1 MASSVSKK
9 GKNIFNI
16 PILVD
21 VLPKQAQNI
30 VNRMLIFTQIKKLQL
45 DCLRMFCVWG
55 KTDMNFNL

>member
-1 MASSVSKK
+1 M
-9 GKNIFNI
+9 FNI

-30 VNRMLIFTQIKKLQL
+30 VNRTLIFTQIKKLQL

-55 KTDMNFNL
+55 KTDMNLNL